1 MISMVSLL
9 TLRSFKPET
18 SGPPTSF
25 YFPYDNALKI
35 NRIPAIK
42 ELPTIDTVLPSSTM
56 LYALSFSAISCIFCI
71 FIFLA
76 SSHQHSTSF
85 FATYSPFFFWLFIVS
100 GLFPFLPWAYVVCM
114 VYDMIYM
121 QKIWISSFCVLT
133 RYRAMVLPKSQRT
146 TTIRIHV
153 REIQGHNQASINN
166 AR

>member
-85 FATYSPFFFWLFIVS
+85 FCYLLTLFFFDS
-100 GLFPFLPWAYVVCM
+100 
-114 VYDMIYM
+114 
-121 QKIWISSFCVLT
+121 SSFRVYFLFYHEHMLYAWCMIWFICRKFESVPSAFSLAIVQWSC
-133 RYRAMVLPKSQRT
+133 RR
-146 TTIRIHV
+146 V
-153 REIQGHNQASINN
+153 RELQQSEFMLEKYRDTIKPV
-166 AR
+166 